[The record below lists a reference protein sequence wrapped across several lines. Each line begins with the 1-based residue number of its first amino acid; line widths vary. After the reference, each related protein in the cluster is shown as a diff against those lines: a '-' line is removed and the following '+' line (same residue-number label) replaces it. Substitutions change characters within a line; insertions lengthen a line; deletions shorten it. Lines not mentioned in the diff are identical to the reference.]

1 MPCATVTEREKDGGV
16 LPSLAAAAKALRRAA
31 RWSGRGPRA
40 RLFPAHAGR
49 SLSATA
55 PPSESVAP
63 RAGPASLGGTAVTG
77 LTAGRLPTAGIGLSR
92 VPVLVAAST
101 ASGPAPP
108 CAAPH
113 APPSHSTHPPAG
125 RTQQEP
131 LGIRVGEGAR
141 GPRPAAGRERALSRA
156 RNRLRPERD
165 SESQR
170 LCCPASSRRWP
181 WPCRFASE
189 VCKARHQRPTESPR
203 PQPRLGSRQRRR
215 QRRRWREG
223 EREPEGEGGI
233 IMEGGRA
240 FRIIM

>member
-40 RLFPAHAGR
+40 QPFPAHAGR

-77 LTAGRLPTAGIGLSR
+77 LPAGRLPTAGIGLSR

-131 LGIRVGEGAR
+131 LGLRVGEGAR
-141 GPRPAAGRERALSRA
+141 GPRPAAQPVGSGPSAAHGIGSDPSATRSLSVCAVLLRLAGGPGRVTQAAATTRI
-156 RNRLRPERD
+156 
-165 SESQR
+165 
-170 LCCPASSRRWP
+170 
-181 WPCRFASE
+181 
-189 VCKARHQRPTESPR
+189 PTET
-203 PQPRLGSRQRRR
+203 
-215 QRRRWREG
+215 EA
-223 EREPEGEGGI
+223 ET
-233 IMEGGRA
+233 
-240 FRIIM
+240 